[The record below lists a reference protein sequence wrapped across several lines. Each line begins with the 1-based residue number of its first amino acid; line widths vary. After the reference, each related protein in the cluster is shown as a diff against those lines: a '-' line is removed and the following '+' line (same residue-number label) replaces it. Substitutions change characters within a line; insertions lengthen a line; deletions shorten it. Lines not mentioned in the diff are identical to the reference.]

1 MPSAHNNL
9 FSNKTA
15 LTFIA
20 TLAAFATYSCMYAF
34 RKPFTAATYQGLTF
48 ASLDLKIWLVI
59 AQLIGYTLSK
69 FMGIRFVSEMGR
81 NKRATAII
89 ALVALA
95 EVALFLFG
103 ILPIPLKIFALF
115 LNGLPLGMVWGLV
128 FSFLEGRK
136 QTEFMGAG
144 LSVSF
149 IFSSGMVKSAGK
161 WLMTSWGV
169 SEWWM
174 PFLTGLLFLIPLLLC
189 TYVLSLIP
197 PPDAEDELSRTA
209 RKPMNATERTAFFRQ
224 FSFGLSAL
232 IAVYILLTAFRDF
245 RDNFA
250 AEIWAAMGFGDT
262 PSVFTTSETIISFAV
277 LIIMSALMLVKDNAR
292 AFLLNHALILLGLI
306 ICGISAILYHYHL
319 LSPLQLMIGTGL
331 GVYMGY
337 VPFNCILFDRLIAA
351 FRTPGNAGFLM
362 YLSDSFGYLGSVAVL
377 FYKNFGGND
386 LPWISFFL
394 QGACYM
400 MILGGLGVSAAY
412 LYFVKKLRSVNN

>member
-1 MPSAHNNL
+1 MPTAYQSPL
-9 FSNKTA
+9 SNKTA
-15 LTFIA
+15 LTLIA
-20 TLAAFATYSCMYAF
+20 TLAAFSTYSCMYAF
-34 RKPFTAATYQGLTF
+34 RKPFTAATYQGLVF

-69 FMGIRFVSEMGR
+69 FIGIRFVSELGR
-81 NKRATAII
+81 NKRAIAILALI
-89 ALVALA
+89 ALSEIALL
-95 EVALFLFG
+95 LFA
-103 ILPIPLKIFALF
+103 ILPVPLKIFALF

-161 WLMTSWGV
+161 WLMSSQGV

-174 PFLTGLLFLIPLLLC
+174 PFLTGLLFLAPLLLS
-189 TYVLSLIP
+189 TWLLSRIP
-197 PPDAEDELSRTA
+197 PPDTEDELSRTP
-209 RKPMNATERTAFFRQ
+209 RKPMNAEERSAFFRK
-224 FSFGLSAL
+224 FSFGLTAL

-250 AEIWAAMGFGDT
+250 AEIWTALGFGNT

-277 LIIMSALMLVKDNAR
+277 LLIMSALMLVKNNAR
-292 AFLLNHALILLGLI
+292 AFLLNHALILIGLLLS
-306 ICGISAILYHYHL
+306 GISALLYHFQL
-319 LSPLQLMIGTGL
+319 ISPLQLMIGTGL

-377 FYKNFGGND
+377 FYKNFGGNN
-386 LPWISFFL
+386 LPWLPFFL
-394 QGACYM
+394 NSALYM
-400 MILGGLGVSAAY
+400 MIFGGIGISAAFF
-412 LYFVKKLRSVNN
+412 YFAKKLRTAGN